1 MNKLIIANWKMNGSI
16 ALLDEFLNSIKTEE
30 LILGLPYIFIAY
42 SHFKNK
48 NIKIAAQ
55 DCSVFNGYGAH
66 TGEISAKMLAD
77 SGAKFV
83 IIGHS
88 ERRLGM
94 HETIDEVYKKTLS
107 ALDSSIK
114 VILCVDENYS
124 SLIDQKTE
132 DLLKHNPENVIIA
145 YEPVSAIGT
154 GVVPT
159 IEEIMIVTSNIKN
172 KYFNIKTVYGGS
184 VNASNSK
191 DILGINSV
199 DGVLIGGASLK
210 LGELKTILRI
220 N

>member
-1 MNKLIIANWKMNGSI
+1 MNKLIIANWKMNGSLS
-16 ALLDEFLNSIKTEE
+16 LLDAFLDSIKSEE
-30 LILGLPYIFIAY
+30 LILGLPYIFITY
-42 SHFKNK
+42 FHFKNK

-55 DCSVFNGYGAH
+55 DCSVFSGCGAH

-88 ERRLGM
+88 ERRIGLD
-94 HETIDEVYKKTLS
+94 ETIDEVYQKTLS
-107 ALDSSIK
+107 ALDSGLKI
-114 VILCVDENYS
+114 ILCVDENYN

-132 DLLKHNPENVIIA
+132 DLLKHNHENIIIA

-159 IEEIMIVTSNIKN
+159 IEEITTVTSKIKSEYYGV
-172 KYFNIKTVYGGS
+172 KVVYGGS

-191 DILGINSV
+191 DILEISSV

-210 LGELKTILRI
+210 LGELKTILEI
-220 N
+220 